1 MTLEEDIPL
10 CKEIEA
16 LCKREPKLRRY
27 MGYTMKYKPRS
38 KKWVMPSSVGINM
51 HINYPEP
58 ALIANMIELLPGH
71 FWHDKSKSGNGTN
84 YEVYRYVHNHEPEL
98 ISTGCYSLVK
108 ALSIAI
114 WVMLNRKG
122 RL

>member
-16 LCKREPKLRRY
+16 LCKLEPKLRQYR
-27 MGYTMKYKPRS
+27 GCTMKYRPTS
-38 KKWVMPSSVGINM
+38 KKWVMPSSVGVCM
-51 HINYPEP
+51 YINYPEP
-58 ALIANMIELLPGH
+58 DLISNMIELLPGH
-71 FWHDKSKSGNGTN
+71 FWHDKNGNGTN

-108 ALSIAI
+108 ALSMAI
-114 WVMLNRKG
+114 RVMLNRKG